1 MFKTNS
7 LNLAAYLQTTGEVK
21 FVGVNKD
28 NPTNVEF
35 HFQPEDKAKEL
46 ETKLYAGDATVNAS
60 ELFKNMRMLK
70 DMLFD
75 AKRNSL

>member
-21 FVGVNKD
+21 FVGINKD

-35 HFQPEDKAKEL
+35 HFEPAKEAEEL
-46 ETKLYAGDATVNAS
+46 EKKLYSGEATVNAS

-75 AKRNSL
+75 AKRNQL

>member
-21 FVGVNKD
+21 FVGINKD

-35 HFQPEDKAKEL
+35 HFEPAEEAQEL
-46 ETKLYAGDATVNAS
+46 EKKLYSGEATVNAS